1 MRDFLAFALGAW
13 TVGLLMVAHEGVM
26 PGWGWVWFGMFYVL
40 MILGWLG
47 YRLGANTGRTH
58 D

>member
-13 TVGLLMVAHEGVM
+13 AVGLLMVAHEGVM
-26 PGWGWVWFGMFYVL
+26 PGWGWVWFGAIFV
-40 MILGWLG
+40 MIFLGWLG
-47 YRLGANTGRTH
+47 YRLDGRTH